1 MAKKHKTK
9 EAQNA
14 KKPVDDECCSCAEK
28 DSVECEEE
36 VRAANGESVRRF
48 LGTNQENISKSSKEQ
63 IATASYGGG
72 MMDTIATVRS
82 ALGKWAVEQLL
93 IELGRRQKSDDS
105 SEELHCN
112 IRVTSS
118 SGTEG
123 LSPEDAK
130 ELGEQIAKWIEGR
143 NGNGKRQ
150 GKDPM
155 YA

>member
-1 MAKKHKTK
+1 MTKKHKTRK
-9 EAQNA
+9 AQIG
-14 KKPVDDECCSCAEK
+14 KKPEDNECCSCTEK

-36 VRAANGESVRRF
+36 IRAAIEESVRRF
-48 LGTNQENISKSSKEQ
+48 LRTNQENISKSGKEQ
-63 IATASYGGG
+63 IATASYVGG

-82 ALGKWAVEQLL
+82 ALGRCAVEQLL

-112 IRVTSS
+112 IRVASS
-118 SGTEG
+118 PETEG

-130 ELGEQIAKWIEGR
+130 ELGEQIAKWIKGR
-143 NGNGKRQ
+143 KGNGKRH

-155 YA
+155 FG